1 MCMFKM
7 LNKWVK
13 EIFAFQNY
21 YTIPYQEQDRQS
33 YHEETSLDCP
43 DCHRW
48 MSAAVDV
55 RTTVLDN
62 AAVPGPG
69 LSRPSFY
76 AEGAVHCPL
85 PGLGALIRPQL
96 PAVSGPGGA
105 GGCVSL
111 ESLGL
116 SCEAAPG
123 PGWEGRCWAEMW
135 SRGWCDT
142 FVTQRDS

>member
-1 MCMFKM
+1 
-7 LNKWVK
+7 
-13 EIFAFQNY
+13 
-21 YTIPYQEQDRQS
+21 
-33 YHEETSLDCP
+33 
-43 DCHRW
+43 

-76 AEGAVHCPL
+76 AVGAVHCPL
-85 PGLGALIRPQL
+85 ATAGAERID
-96 PAVSGPGGA
+96 PAPAAGSGPGGA

-123 PGWEGRCWAEMW
+123 PG
-135 SRGWCDT
+135 
-142 FVTQRDS
+142 